1 MKNLTG
7 SAAFLA
13 FLFALGVAGSVEQGA
28 ALSRLLL
35 MIPALGAMLYFV
47 NRYRK
52 VR

>member
-28 ALSRLLL
+28 ALPRLLL
-35 MIPALGAMLYFV
+35 MVPALAAMAYFAT
-47 NRYRK
+47 RYRK